1 VEVALSAERE
11 CRSGGVF
18 RVAEALRSRL
28 EAPVL
33 CGPRASVKANYK
45 DLRPI
50 TPNLPVAT
58 H

>member
-11 CRSGGVF
+11 CRSGGAF

-33 CGPRASVKANYK
+33 CGPRASVAAVRGLDSYA
-45 DLRPI
+45 D
-50 TPNLPVAT
+50 
-58 H
+58 